1 MEKKD
6 AKKVDKREDVDKYP
20 GLQTDVAD
28 DEKVSTKNTRQE
40 TRILNNNPRNEDM

>member
-6 AKKVDKREDVDKYP
+6 TKKVDKREDVDKYP
-20 GLQTDVAD
+20 GIQTDIAD
-28 DEKVSTKNTRQE
+28 DEKVSTKDTRQE